1 MVMRRKIK
9 GAVKKVN
16 RDLLCRLF
24 FYHDLTCFL
33 IYPTINVFSS
43 CSLHVKQ

>member
-1 MVMRRKIK
+1 MMRRKIK

-16 RDLLCRLF
+16 RDLLCVLF
-24 FYHDLTCFL
+24 YGELTCFL
-33 IYPTINVFSS
+33 IYLTINVFSH

>member
-1 MVMRRKIK
+1 MMRRKIK

-16 RDLLCRLF
+16 CDLLCVLF
-24 FYHDLTCFL
+24 FYGELTCFL
-33 IYPTINVFSS
+33 IYPTINVFAH

>member
-1 MVMRRKIK
+1 MMRRKIK

-16 RDLLCRLF
+16 RDLLCVRF
-24 FYHDLTCFL
+24 FYRELTCFL
-33 IYPTINVFSS
+33 IYPMSINVFSL